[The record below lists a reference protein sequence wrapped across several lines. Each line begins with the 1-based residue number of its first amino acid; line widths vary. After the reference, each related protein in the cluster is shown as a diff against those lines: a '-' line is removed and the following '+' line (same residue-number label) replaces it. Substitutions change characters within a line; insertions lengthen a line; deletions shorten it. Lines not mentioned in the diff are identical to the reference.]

1 MNHSPISKIYRFL
14 FFKLS
19 NQNDP
24 YRRNIDIQCSNFYEI
39 YYIVACIFQFF
50 SLGPCLCLYKYLI
63 IILLWYISFMTIVCY
78 RWHFCAVCTSRL
90 CCFRKI
96 KEYSSIFNICI
107 MHSHFSPQN
116 IHCITQLLRV
126 YRILY
131 VELVDI
137 IIVVVFIER
146 LRFIGNL

>member
-1 MNHSPISKIYRFL
+1 
-14 FFKLS
+14 
-19 NQNDP
+19 
-24 YRRNIDIQCSNFYEI
+24 
-39 YYIVACIFQFF
+39 
-50 SLGPCLCLYKYLI
+50 
-63 IILLWYISFMTIVCY
+63 
-78 RWHFCAVCTSRL
+78 
-90 CCFRKI
+90 
-96 KEYSSIFNICI
+96 
-107 MHSHFSPQN
+107 MHSYFSPQN